1 MTTIAEKS
9 RAISS
14 PRPLRLLIV
23 EKSPSDA
30 EAMATVLMGA
40 GYSVTYDIVDSATLF
55 QQQLREMDYDIV
67 LCEHQLATWTGMDVL
82 DILRQSRKDIPFI
95 VVAAFLSVEAAVE
108 YIKHGSSDYVLKH
121 HLGRLPWAVGRALR
135 ERQQREETARLKETI
150 LSAKRDWELTFDAI
164 TDIVLLLDAES
175 RIQRANRSAVEL
187 SGLEFSQIL
196 GRHWTQVFQGL
207 DEPPS
212 GYPGPFLLESGKEKR
227 GEIQDL
233 RTGRI
238 FEAAV
243 TSLQEHDSD
252 VKGYVCVM
260 RDITGRKRAEE
271 ALRHSEERYRNL
283 FENANDLVYTTDLA
297 GNFTSWNKMGERI
310 TGYTR
315 EEALQTNLWQVV
327 APESVSEVRQGIER
341 ALAGETTGSSEIEVL
356 AKDGNRFVL
365 EVGSQIVWKEGK
377 PVGIQGIARNITD
390 RKQLE
395 GQFLQAQKM
404 EAIGRLA
411 GGVAHDFN
419 NLLNVILGYATL
431 LLDKLDADD
440 LRRRFAEQ
448 IKRSGER
455 ATILTRQLLA
465 FSRKQVLQLRVLDLN
480 RLVADMEQLLKR
492 LIGEDI
498 AATTILDPDLG
509 RVKADAGQFEQVIMN
524 LVVNSKDAMPQG
536 GKLTLQTANIELDE
550 DYARCHAGVEPGPY
564 VMLAVSDTGTGMDP
578 EVQARIFEP
587 FFTTKPPGKGTGLG
601 LSTVYGIIKQSGGD
615 IWVYSEPG
623 RGTTFKIYMP
633 RVQEVPEPLGLP
645 PPTPG
650 SLVGSE
656 TILLVEDEASLRELA
671 REFLEPNGYRL
682 LEAKDG
688 LEAVEIAEHYEGPIH
703 LLLTDVVMP
712 GLSGRQLVERL
723 EPLHPHM
730 KVIYMSGYTDDA
742 IVNHGGLTPGTAFI
756 EKPFMRDTL
765 LRKVREALEQRGRSS
780 SSGGLN
786 N

>member
-1 MTTIAEKS
+1 MLAVAPEITSIRS
-9 RAISS
+9 RL
-14 PRPLRLLIV
+14 PLRLLIV
-23 EKSPSDA
+23 EDSLADA
-30 EAMATVLMGA
+30 ELAVAILKRA
-40 GYSVTYDIVDSATLF
+40 GYLFTHDIVDSQGRF
-55 QQQLREMDYDIV
+55 QECLRETEYDVI
-67 LCEHQLATWTGMDVL
+67 LSDHNLLNWTGL
-82 DILRQSRKDIPFI
+82 DALNILRQSRKDIPFI
-95 VVAAFLSVEAAVE
+95 VVTAILGDEAAVD
-108 YIKHGSSDYVLKH
+108 YIKRGANDYVLKH
-121 HLGRLPWAVGRALR
+121 RLERLPVAVGRALR
-135 ERQQREETARLKETI
+135 EKQRAEETARLQEAILCAKKE
-150 LSAKRDWELTFDAI
+150 WELTFDAVPE
-164 TDIVLLLDAES
+164 IVLLLDEQS
-175 RIQRANRSAVEL
+175 RILRANRAAAEMV
-187 SGLEFSQIL
+187 GLDFSQLIGQHCQEVL
-196 GRHWTQVFQGL
+196 QGL
-207 DEPPS
+207 SEQVLATGQEAWGEVSDAR
-212 GYPGPFLLESGKEKR
+212 SGKVYEAVVSP
-227 GEIQDL
+227 L
-233 RTGRI
+233 R
-238 FEAAV
+238 
-243 TSLQEHDSD
+243 EHAGK
-252 VKGYVCVM
+252 VKGCVCAM
-260 RDITGRKRAEE
+260 RDITQRRRAEE
-271 ALRHSEERYRNL
+271 ALRDSEERHRNL
-283 FENANDLVYTTDLA
+283 FENANDIVYTTDLA
-297 GNFTSWNKMGERI
+297 GNFTSWNKVGEQI

-327 APESVSEVRQGIER
+327 APEYVAAVRQGIER
-341 ALAGETTGSSEIEVL
+341 ALAGETIGPSEIEVL
-356 AKDGNRFVL
+356 AKDGSRVVL
-365 EVGSQIVWKEGK
+365 EVGSQIAWKERN
-377 PVGIQGIARNITD
+377 PVGIQGIARDITD
-390 RKQLE
+390 RKKLE
-395 GQFLQAQKM
+395 SQFLQAQKM

-419 NLLNVILGYATL
+419 NLLNVVIGYATL
-431 LLDKLDADD
+431 LLDKPDAED
-440 LRRRFAEQ
+440 RRRRHAEQ
-448 IKRSGER
+448 IKRAGER
-455 ATILTRQLLA
+455 AVVLTRQLLA

-480 RLVADMEQLLKR
+480 RLITDMEQLLKR

-498 AATTILDPDLG
+498 ETVTILEPDLG
-509 RVKADAGQFEQVIMN
+509 RVKADAGQIEQVIMN

-550 DYARCHAGVEPGPY
+550 DYARRHAGVEPGPY
-564 VMLAVSDTGTGMDP
+564 VMLAVSDTGVGMDP

-601 LSTVYGIIKQSGGD
+601 LSTVYGIIKQSRGD

-645 PPTPG
+645 SRPPEP
-650 SLVGSE
+650 LVGSE

-671 REFLEPNGYRL
+671 REFLETNGYRL

-688 LEAVEIAEHYEGPIH
+688 LEAVEIAEHYEGCIH

-742 IVNHGGLTPGTAFI
+742 VVNHGGLTPGTIFI